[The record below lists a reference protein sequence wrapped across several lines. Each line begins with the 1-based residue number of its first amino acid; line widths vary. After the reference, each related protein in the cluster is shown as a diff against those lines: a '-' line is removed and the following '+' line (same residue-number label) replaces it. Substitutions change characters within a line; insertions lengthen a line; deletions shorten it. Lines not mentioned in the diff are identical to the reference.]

1 MLLQRSISLLWA
13 EMMLIHAQ
21 SQLRVYVGVQ
31 LRLVIV
37 MGYLSD
43 LAGLILPRLVARWS
57 REDSVYITDLN
68 LVVFRVEIVN
78 TLAVKVGYLNRDIL
92 ILNKQ
97 ESLYKISTTFFA
109 VALAML
115 SFRFLFLG
123 T

>member
-1 MLLQRSISLLWA
+1 
-13 EMMLIHAQ
+13 
-21 SQLRVYVGVQ
+21 
-31 LRLVIV
+31 

-43 LAGLILPRLVARWS
+43 LAGLILPRLVARWN

-78 TLAVKVGYLNRDIL
+78 TLAVKVGYLIRDIL

-97 ESLYKISTTFFA
+97 ESLYKISTTFFT

>member
-31 LRLVIV
+31 LRLAMV

-43 LAGLILPRLVARWS
+43 LPGLILLRLVVRWS